1 MRNSCT
7 LQSMADSFGVS
18 TPFINSELARFISE
32 GRIQAKID
40 RVGGER
46 DDETQ
51 MNDTVETQAV
61 TTLSRLYDEI
71 LTKGTILMN
80 RVQTV
85 AKTLD
90 VWIVCANKHET
101 LRYRNSNLLAT
112 LPPPLRLL
120 LVVASFR
127 HSVHSS
133 SRVLATATRPRR
145 HR

>member
-71 LTKGTILMN
+71 LTKGTILM
-80 RVQTV
+80 
-85 AKTLD
+85 
-90 VWIVCANKHET
+90 
-101 LRYRNSNLLAT
+101 
-112 LPPPLRLL
+112 
-120 LVVASFR
+120 
-127 HSVHSS
+127 
-133 SRVLATATRPRR
+133 PRTS
-145 HR
+145 